1 MSSIIGTPAPDFEIR
16 DVGCSRRRW
25 LLSEI
30 TAEGKPVVLL
40 FYNEA
45 RSCDKAVAEAEMH
58 AEEYSEAVNLFLIHC
73 PEVRVRAARP
83 NPEVSLPRDLRMPCS
98 HGMALPPSEYG
109 VRALPHWTL
118 INSDGTIVRNEGPQM
133 VPFSFND
140 VTQALAHPAISWNT
154 SSTPKSV
161 DRMAMTLSRSLSR
174 SVSGLSL
181 SRSASP
187 SQKQAGHKRGNVVEF
202 FQSAPKARSGRG
214 GAH

>member
-1 MSSIIGTPAPDFEIR
+1 MSSIIGTPAPDFEIQ

-58 AEEYSEAVNLFLIHC
+58 AEDYSEGVNLFLIHC
-73 PEVRVRAARP
+73 PEARVRAFKP
-83 NPEVSLPRDLRMPCS
+83 NLEVSLPRDVRMPCA
-98 HGMALPPSEYG
+98 HGVASPPAEYG
-109 VRALPHWTL
+109 ALMML
-118 INSDGTIVRNEGPQM
+118 LMMRDGNVLRNEGPQM

-140 VTQALAHPAISWNT
+140 VDKALAHPAISWNT

-161 DRMAMTLSRSLSR
+161 DRMSLTLSRSLGRSASGLSSPSR
-174 SVSGLSL
+174 SVSP
-181 SRSASP
+181 SR
-187 SQKQAGHKRGNVVEF
+187 KRGTITELYHAVPRARNV
-202 FQSAPKARSGRG
+202 RG
-214 GAH
+214 GAHIQQ